1 MEKIAETGYPVHELI
16 AKRWSPRAFEPKPV
30 PTEALRSVLEA
41 ARWAASSFNEQP
53 WRFLVARRESS
64 EEFERMLGCLMEGN
78 QSWAKNAG
86 VLILTVARETF
97 TRNDRPNR
105 SAFHD
110 VGLAAGNLSLQA
122 TDLGLRVHQMAGIE
136 VDKIRKTYDVP
147 EGFQPLTGIAI
158 GYPGSV
164 EQLPEPLRAP
174 EVAPRQRKSQS
185 ELFFSGTWNN
195 PADW

>member
-30 PTEALRSVLEA
+30 PSDAMRSVLET

-53 WRFLVARRESS
+53 WRFIVARREDTA
-64 EEFERMLGCLMEGN
+64 EFERMLGCLMEGN
-78 QSWAKNAG
+78 QSWAKDAG

-122 TDLGLRVHQMAGIE
+122 TNLGLRVHQMAGIE

-147 EGFQPLTGIAI
+147 EGYQPLTGIAI

-174 EVAPRQRKSQS
+174 EIAPRQRKPQS
-185 ELFFSGTWNN
+185 ELVFSGKWNN
-195 PADW
+195 PAGW

>member
-16 AKRWSPRAFEPKPV
+16 AKRWSPRAFEPRPV
-30 PTEALRSVLEA
+30 PSKAMRSLLEA
-41 ARWAASSFNEQP
+41 ARWAASAFNEQP
-53 WRFLVARRESS
+53 WRFIVARREDS
-64 EEFERMLGCLMEGN
+64 EEFQRMLECLVEGN
-78 QSWAKNAG
+78 QSWAKDAG

-147 EGFQPLTGIAI
+147 EGYQPLTGIAI

-164 EQLPEPLRAP
+164 EQLPERLRAP
-174 EVAPRQRKSQS
+174 EIAPRQRNPQS
-185 ELFFSGTWNN
+185 EFVFSGAWNN
-195 PADW
+195 PAEW

>member
-53 WRFLVARRESS
+53 WRFLVARREDS

-86 VLILTVARETF
+86 VLILTVAKETF

-174 EVAPRQRKSQS
+174 EIAPRQRNPQS
-185 ELFFSGTWNN
+185 EFVFSGTWNN
-195 PADW
+195 PADG

>member
-1 MEKIAETGYPVHELI
+1 MEKIAETEYPVHELI
-16 AKRWSPRAFEPKPV
+16 AKRWSPRAFEPRAV

-53 WRFLVARRESS
+53 WRFLVARREDS
-64 EEFERMLGCLMEGN
+64 EEFAQMLGCLMEGN

-86 VLILTVARETF
+86 VLILTVAKETF

-136 VDKIRKTYDVP
+136 VDKIRKTYSVP

-158 GYPGSV
+158 GYSGSV

-174 EVAPRQRKSQS
+174 EIAPRQRNPQS
-185 ELFFSGTWNN
+185 EFVFSGTWNN
-195 PADW
+195 PAVG